1 MKARTHIKTSSVVSA
16 MKPHQGFTLVELLVA
31 LFITAI
37 IFSMG
42 YGAINQALKDRE
54 AMKTSQDRLNAVQGA
69 MRILVQ
75 DFSQVAP
82 RPIREPVGDGWQPAM
97 RAQAQQQGQELVT
110 FTRAGW
116 ANPAGIQRPGLQRVA
131 YTLDTASGTLRRLH
145 WPVLDSPLSNEPR
158 RRDLLTKVKSVK
170 FRYMD
175 DSRQWREI
183 WPPQIDPSR
192 PDKSLRVR
200 PMAVEVTLELEDWGR
215 IVRIIEVGT

>member
-1 MKARTHIKTSSVVSA
+1 MKRPA
-16 MKPHQGFTLVELLVA
+16 GFTLVELLVA

-42 YGAINQALKDRE
+42 YGAINQALNGRE
-54 AMKTSQDRLNAVQGA
+54 AMKSSQERLNKVQSA

-82 RPIREPVGDGWQPAM
+82 RPVREPVGDGWQPAL
-97 RAQAQQQGQELVT
+97 RAQQQAQELVV

-116 ANPAGIQRPGLQRVA
+116 ANPAGIQRPALQRVA
-131 YTLDTASGTLRRLH
+131 YSLDTATGILRRIY

-158 RRDLLTKVKSVK
+158 RRDLLDKVKSVT

-175 DSRQWREI
+175 DARTWRDV
-183 WPPQIDPSR
+183 WPPQIDPSH
-192 PDKSLRVR
+192 PDKSLRAR
-200 PMAVEVTLELEDWGR
+200 PVAVEVTLELEDWGR
-215 IVRIIEVGT
+215 IVRIIEVGV